1 MKNQSIEEDRT
12 PILQPLSENLK
23 EIPTDIVSMKENSID
38 VDHLVKFACRN
49 VNVDGSEGK
58 FEMVNQNPKLS
69 CLQIIGLKWK
79 EVN

>member
-58 FEMVNQNPKLS
+58 IRDGKSKP
-69 CLQIIGLKWK
+69 
-79 EVN
+79 